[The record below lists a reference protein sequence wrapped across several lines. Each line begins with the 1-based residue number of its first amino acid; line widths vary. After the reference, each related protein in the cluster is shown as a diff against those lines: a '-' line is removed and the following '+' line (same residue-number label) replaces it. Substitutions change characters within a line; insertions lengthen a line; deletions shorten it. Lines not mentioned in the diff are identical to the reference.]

1 MAGGP
6 DDSTG
11 QQIVAWV
18 DRTQRQWDFRWV
30 D

>member
-1 MAGGP
+1 MAAGA
-6 DDSTG
+6 DDFTG

-18 DRTQRQWDFRWV
+18 DRTQRKRHFRWV